1 MRTPEQ
7 ATLKDLQRDGTARLR
22 AGGSESA
29 ALDAR
34 LLLCHAAGVA
44 HEALVAHGADII
56 SDRAAKDFERYLARR
71 EMGEPVARILGEKE
85 FWGLPF
91 KIGPDTLVPRPDSE
105 CVVSAAL
112 NVISDSHAALRVLD
126 LGTGSGCLLLALL
139 CELPSATGLGVDIS
153 EGAVGIARENA
164 EALDL
169 SDRAS
174 FVQSNWTKGLDTAF
188 DLIISNPPYIPM
200 AEIASL
206 DRDVR
211 DHDPARALDGG
222 ADGMECY
229 RALVEQIPN
238 RMTPGGYAVFET
250 SPDLYAELF
259 ELIEAAPYLTTPVGI
274 KDLAGRWRGLSFG
287 KDDLLA

>member
-1 MRTPEQ
+1 MRTPEHT
-7 ATLKDLQRDGTARLR
+7 TLKELLRDGTVRLR
-22 AGGSESA
+22 AAGSESA

-44 HEALVAHGADII
+44 HEALVAHGADVV
-56 SDRAAKDFERYLARR
+56 SDRAAQDFECGLARR
-71 EMGEPVARILGEKE
+71 ERGEPVARILGEKE

-91 KIGPDTLVPRPDSE
+91 KLGPDTLVPRPDSE
-105 CVVSAAL
+105 CIVSTAL
-112 NVISDSHAALRVLD
+112 DAISDRGAALRVLD
-126 LGTGSGCLLLALL
+126 LGTGSGCLLVALL
-139 CELPSATGLGVDIS
+139 SELPNATGLGVDIS
-153 EGAVGIARENA
+153 EGAVCIARENA
-164 EALDL
+164 AALNL
-169 SDRAS
+169 SDRAV
-174 FVQSNWTKGLDTAF
+174 FIRNNWAVGLDEVF
-188 DLIISNPPYIPM
+188 DLIISNPPYIPA

-211 DHDPARALDGG
+211 EHDPARALDGG

-229 RALVEQIPN
+229 RALLEQVPN
-238 RMTPGGYAVFET
+238 RMGPGSHALIET

-259 ELIEAAPYLTTPVGI
+259 NLIDAAPYLTTPVGI